1 MRELMDHVEHRKGGR
16 EVVLYK
22 KAPAGVEKRK
32 R

>member
-1 MRELMDHVEHRKGGR
+1 MDHVEHRKGGR

-22 KAPAGVEKRK
+22 KTPEEKRK